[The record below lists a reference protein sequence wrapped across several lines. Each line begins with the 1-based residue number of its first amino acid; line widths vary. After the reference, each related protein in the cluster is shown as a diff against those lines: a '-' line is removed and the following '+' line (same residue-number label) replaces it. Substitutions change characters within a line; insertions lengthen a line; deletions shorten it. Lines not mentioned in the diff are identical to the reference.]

1 MSIKA
6 FLSPKSL
13 ITTFLL
19 FPALLLISSCAS
31 SPDPIDPKDKN
42 RSVVF
47 GFFDLEDAPS
57 WGGIDWVSI
66 KRYRPKK
73 GYFAA
78 AVKDGLFY
86 HIGVPNGSF
95 QVDEFGRNTRFYSN
109 TRYVYNFG
117 GKGRN
122 QTARKIKKPG
132 TYFMGSYKYKEID
145 SGSIWKPDNF
155 KMVKSKRPS
164 EKVILKKLL
173 KIMQSDSDLSMYKHQ
188 IRRMKQRLKQLSKK
202 RSKKWNQ
209 INTQVL

>member
-1 MSIKA
+1 MSLKRYFSIKT
-6 FLSPKSL
+6 L
-13 ITTFLL
+13 ITSFLII
-19 FPALLLISSCAS
+19 PVLLLSSGCAT

-47 GFFDLEDAPS
+47 GFFDMEDAPS
-57 WGGIDWVSI
+57 WGGIDWVSV

-109 TRYVYNFG
+109 TRYTYNFG

-132 TYFMGSYKYKEID
+132 VYFMGSYKYKNID
-145 SGSIWKPDNF
+145 SGSVWKPDNF
-155 KMVKSKRPS
+155 QMIKSKGPS
-164 EKVILKKLL
+164 EKVILTKLL
-173 KIMQSDSDLSMYKHQ
+173 KMMQNDSELAEYKHQ
-188 IRRMKQRLKQLSKK
+188 IRRMKKRLKQLSKK
-202 RSKKWNQ
+202 RSRK
-209 INTQVL
+209 

>member
-1 MSIKA
+1 MNLKKYLPIKA
-6 FLSPKSL
+6 FITFFL
-13 ITTFLL
+13 ILPT
-19 FPALLLISSCAS
+19 LLLISGCAS

-47 GFFDLEDAPS
+47 GFFDMEDAPS
-57 WGGIDWVSI
+57 WGGIDWVSV
-66 KRYRPKK
+66 KRYKPKK

-78 AVKDGLFY
+78 AVEDGLFY

-109 TRYVYNFG
+109 ARYVYNFG

-122 QTARKIKKPG
+122 KTGRIIKKPG
-132 TYFMGSYKYKEID
+132 VYYMGSYKYKNID

-155 KMVKSKRPS
+155 KMVKSKGPS
-164 EKVILKKLL
+164 EKVLLKKLL
-173 KIMQSDSDLSMYKHQ
+173 KIMQSDSDLSIYKHQ

-202 RSKKWNQ
+202 RSKK
-209 INTQVL
+209 

>member
-1 MSIKA
+1 MSLKRYFSIKTFITF
-6 FLSPKSL
+6 FL
-13 ITTFLL
+13 II
-19 FPALLLISSCAS
+19 PALLLSSGCAT

-47 GFFDLEDAPS
+47 GFFDMEDAPS
-57 WGGIDWVSI
+57 WGGIDWVSV

-95 QVDEFGRNTRFYSN
+95 QVDEFGRHTRFYSN
-109 TRYVYNFG
+109 TRYTYNFG

-122 QTARKIKKPG
+122 KTARKIKRPG
-132 TYFMGSYKYKEID
+132 VYFMGSYKYKNID

-155 KMVKSKRPS
+155 RMKKSKGPS
-164 EKVILKKLL
+164 EKVLLKKLL
-173 KIMQSDSDLSMYKHQ
+173 KIMQSDSDLSIYKHQ

-202 RSKKWNQ
+202 RRKK
-209 INTQVL
+209 